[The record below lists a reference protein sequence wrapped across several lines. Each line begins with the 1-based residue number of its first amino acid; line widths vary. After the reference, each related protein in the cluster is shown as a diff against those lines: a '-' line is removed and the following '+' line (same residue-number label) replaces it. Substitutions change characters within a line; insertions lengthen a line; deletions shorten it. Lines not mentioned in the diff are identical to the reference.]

1 MKTLIATFGHC
12 VSPRFDCATEAIS
25 AEITDRA
32 VTHREH
38 IRLDGTDPARRVSW
52 VIQQGYQAVV
62 CGAIDRLS
70 AEMLM
75 AAGIALTPWVTGPAD
90 RALGELAGGRL
101 LPATDL
107 GVEGRCRGHWTS
119 RCDFAAP
126 VRGQGCGRRRGRRRG
141 C

>member
-1 MKTLIATFGHC
+1 MKTLIPTFGEW

-25 AEITDRA
+25 AEVADRA
-32 VTHREH
+32 VTHRER
-38 IRLDGTDPARRVSW
+38 IRLDVTDPARRVSW

-62 CGAIDRLS
+62 CGAIDRQS

-90 RALGELAGGRL
+90 RALHELASGQL
-101 LPATDL
+101 LPAMDT
-107 GVEGRCRGHWTS
+107 GAEVRWTS
-119 RCDFAAP
+119 RCEFAAP
-126 VRGQGCGRRRGRRRG
+126 GRGQGCGRRRGRHRG